1 MMHRLWVAP
10 LVFLCGLNPLAISH
24 AGELVVER
32 TVQAQNT
39 AVNAIAFSPDGQVLI
54 SGGGH
59 NDGRL
64 RIWSLQSGKLL
75 ETTRSQ
81 SLGVA
86 DLLLSPRQD
95 LLISAGE
102 DSEIH
107 LWAFPDGEFQQT
119 LRYHTA
125 NVLDLALTPD
135 ERVLI
140 SAGLGGVRL
149 WDLDQQ
155 RPLYTLVR
163 FQAIAAIAVHPNGY
177 TLAAGTLDGTVQLW
191 NLRTGSLLAT
201 FPAHAAAI
209 TALHISADG
218 ETLITASEDRT
229 LILWDLAT
237 GQQRAILRG
246 HTGGVRAI
254 ALTPDGETLI
264 SGSRDGVR
272 FWSMLDGALLQ
283 HWDGHHDWVMSL
295 AMHPNGR
302 QFASGDLQGQIKLW
316 SWLPDR
322 FPVFADD
329 PNQ

>member
-1 MMHRLWVAP
+1 MIYRYWAAAVVAIALLHP
-10 LVFLCGLNPLAISH
+10 LQSH
-24 AGELVVER
+24 AEEPTVQR
-32 TVQAQNT
+32 TFQAQNT
-39 AVNAIAFSPDGQVLI
+39 AVNAIAFSPDGQLLI

-64 RIWSLQSGKLL
+64 RMWSLKSGKLV

-81 SLGVA
+81 SLGVV
-86 DLLLSPRQD
+86 DLLLSARQE
-95 LLISAGE
+95 LLISAGA
-102 DSEIH
+102 DSEVN

-125 NVLDLALTPD
+125 NILDLDLTPD
-135 ERVLI
+135 ETVLI
-140 SAGLGGVRL
+140 SAGLEGVRL

-191 NLRTGSLLAT
+191 NLRTGNLLTT

-209 TALHISADG
+209 TALRFSPDG
-218 ETLITASEDRT
+218 ETLITASADRT

-237 GQQRAILRG
+237 GQQRATLRG
-246 HTGGVRAI
+246 HTGGIRAI
-254 ALTPDGETLI
+254 ALTPDGTTVI
-264 SGSRDGVR
+264 SGSHDGIR
-272 FWSMLDGALLQ
+272 LWDMADGRLQQ
-283 HWDGHHDWVMSL
+283 HWDGHQDWVMSL
-295 AMHPNGR
+295 AIHPDGR
-302 QFASGDLQGQIKLW
+302 QLASGDLRGQIKLW
-316 SWLPDR
+316 LLPSA
-322 FPVFADD
+322 PVDLPTDD

>member
-1 MMHRLWVAP
+1 MIQRWWVAP
-10 LVFLCGLNPLAISH
+10 LALLCWLHPLAVSR
-24 AGELVVER
+24 AEEFNVER
-32 TVQAQNT
+32 TFQAQDT

-64 RIWSLQSGKLL
+64 RIWSLKSGKLV

-81 SLGVA
+81 SLGVV
-86 DLLLSPRQD
+86 DLLLSARQG

-102 DSEIH
+102 DSEVH

-125 NVLDLALTPD
+125 NVLDLTLTPD
-135 ERVLI
+135 ETVLI

-191 NLRTGSLLAT
+191 NLRTGSLLT
-201 FPAHAAAI
+201 SFPAHTAAI
-209 TALHISADG
+209 AALQFSPDG
-218 ETLITASEDRT
+218 DTLITASEDRT

-237 GQQRAILRG
+237 GQQRATLRG

-254 ALTPDGETLI
+254 ALTPDGDTLI
-264 SGSRDGVR
+264 SGSHDGIR
-272 FWSMLDGALLQ
+272 LWSMLDGALLQ
-283 HWDGHHDWVMSL
+283 HWNGHQDWVMSL
-295 AMHPNGR
+295 AVHPNGR

-316 SWLPDR
+316 SWPPDLPN
-322 FPVFADD
+322 VAADD

>member
-1 MMHRLWVAP
+1 
-10 LVFLCGLNPLAISH
+10 
-24 AGELVVER
+24 
-32 TVQAQNT
+32 
-39 AVNAIAFSPDGQVLI
+39 
-54 SGGGH
+54 
-59 NDGRL
+59 
-64 RIWSLQSGKLL
+64 
-75 ETTRSQ
+75 
-81 SLGVA
+81 
-86 DLLLSPRQD
+86 

-102 DSEIH
+102 DSEVH
-107 LWAFPDGEFQQT
+107 LWTFPDGEFQQT

-135 ERVLI
+135 ETVLI

-191 NLRTGSLLAT
+191 NLRTGSLISR
-201 FPAHAAAI
+201 FPAHTAAI
-209 TALHISADG
+209 TALQFSPDG
-218 ETLITASEDRT
+218 DTLITASEDRT

-237 GQQRAILRG
+237 GQQRATLQG
-246 HTGGVRAI
+246 HTGGIHAI

-272 FWSMLDGALLQ
+272 FWDMNDGALLQ
-283 HWDGHHDWVMSL
+283 HWNGHHDWVMSL
-295 AMHPNGR
+295 AIHPNGR

-316 SWLPDR
+316 SWPSHLPD
-322 FPVFADD
+322 FLADD